1 MTSNNLQ
8 AKYLATSAVSL
19 NVLGLFSA
27 ANHVHDPQNRFTRRQ
42 VLSYTQWTCEDYIG
56 QLHVS
61 KVELTQA
68 HKDIMETLFTNFPIQ
83 NLSIVKDMPE
93 HIIQFSFDQ
102 LLRKLG
108 KESNPNNY
116 CWLLNALDDLRS
128 VSITL
133 TLVDARENSKG
144 KVYFE
149 AEEFSVLNSIKIGSE
164 TFPFLKRN
172 ETTEAYLSKCKSFVN
187 CELNFSRQFS
197 NLLRK
202 DMLLEYGDLVP
213 KIVELPKGFM
223 KALVRHCYGHEWKKG
238 AAFDEL
244 LKKYLQFH
252 HDANSRT
259 LQKELC
265 NARKFFKSDE
275 NGTAAKW
282 TTHFYDV
289 FGIELYWEN
298 KKLFVK
304 WSKEKLDERNKAEDT
319 KIQVRR
325 IGQWNGP
332 MQLTNESDK
341 PKRRELIQ
349 LKKRPKTKKSA
360 VVNIKSNGR
369 PISELQ
375 AELAMVKKDYQL
387 FKNEVKADFKDEGR
401 STMTLQENNK
411 ANEFERYLLYLQN
424 QINHGVKKNG

>member
-149 AEEFSVLNSIKIGSE
+149 AEEFSVLNSIKIGGE

-172 ETTEAYLSKCKSFVN
+172 ETTETYLSKCTSFVN

-202 DMLLEYGDLVP
+202 DMLLEYGELVP

-252 HDANSRT
+252 HDASSRT

-265 NARKFFKSDE
+265 NARKFFKPNEDGIPSQ
-275 NGTAAKW
+275 W

-298 KKLFVK
+298 KKLFIK
-304 WSKEKLDERNKAEDT
+304 WSKEKLDEKNKMENK

-325 IGQWNGP
+325 IGQWEGP
-332 MQLTNESDK
+332 MQLTDGAYKNK

-349 LKKRPKTKKSA
+349 LKKRPKTKKLIADVRS
-360 VVNIKSNGR
+360 
-369 PISELQ
+369 ISELQ
-375 AELAMVKKDYQL
+375 AELLLVEEDYQL
-387 FKNEVKADFKDEGR
+387 FKNEVKNAFKAEGR
-401 STMTLQENNK
+401 STMNIQENNK
-411 ANEFERYLLYLQN
+411 ANEFERYIIN
-424 QINHGVKKNG
+424 AKKQINC